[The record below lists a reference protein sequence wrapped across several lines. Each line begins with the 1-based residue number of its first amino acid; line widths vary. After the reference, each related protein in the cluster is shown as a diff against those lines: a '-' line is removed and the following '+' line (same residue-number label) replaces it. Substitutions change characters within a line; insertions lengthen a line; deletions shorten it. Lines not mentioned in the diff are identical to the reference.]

1 MFFQTEAEDFARK
14 HKMSPE
20 SKKLFNII
28 ILGVSFMF
36 IFTAFQT
43 CGNIAVGVNFKTCHV
58 SITVINPFLSFVY
71 SNVIIA
77 LFGIFLMCKTP

>member
-1 MFFQTEAEDFARK
+1 METEGKTDFISREIEVFQTEAEDLARK

-20 SKKLFNII
+20 SKKLFNVL

-43 CGNIAVGVNFKTCHV
+43 CGNIAVGVNFKTCRIC
-58 SITVINPFLSFVY
+58 ITVLLSF
-71 SNVIIA
+71 A
-77 LFGIFLMCKTP
+77 LPEIF